1 MIFYSNAGSIVNKVD
16 KLELEIADGSY
27 DIIVLA
33 ETNLDNSI
41 TDTEISPDNYTEF
54 RRDRM
59 RNLLVLE
66 EGFDCGR

>member
-41 TDTEISPDNYTEF
+41 TGTEISPDNYTEF

-59 RNLLVLE
+59 TNVLVLK
-66 EGFDCGR
+66 EGS

>member
-41 TDTEISPDNYTEF
+41 TDTEISPDNYTKL

-59 RNLLVLE
+59 TNVLVLE
-66 EGFDCGR
+66 EGS